1 MKILFHE
8 LGISGYTLFA
18 QIINFLLLLFIL
30 RRFLYAPLLTF
41 MDKRKGIIE
50 EGLQN
55 ADKAKEELSKI
66 YKIKEEKIT
75 EARREADKIIEK
87 SKMTAESQGATI
99 AKEAVKKSENII
111 QEAKKIA
118 EEEKRAAAFDLKKD
132 IANLVALTSL
142 HFAEKNITEKDNER
156 IINKYL
162 ELLQNEV

>member
-1 MKILFHE
+1 MEILFHE
-8 LGISGYTLFA
+8 LGISGYMLLA

-30 RRFLYAPLLTF
+30 RRFLYVPLMEF

-66 YKIKEEKIT
+66 HKIKEEKIT

-87 SKMTAESQGATI
+87 SKITAEIRGAVIT
-99 AKEAVKKSENII
+99 KEAVKKSENII

-118 EEEKRAAAFDLKKD
+118 EEEKKAAVFDLKKD
-132 IANLVALTSL
+132 IANLVALTSF
-142 HFAEKNITEKDNER
+142 HFAEKNITKEDNER